1 MGREEGWLAEHML
14 ILGVTNPQGRKFHV
28 AAAFPSACG
37 ETNFAMLIPPKA
49 LRGWRVTAIG
59 EDIAWIKPN
68 ADGTFHAINP
78 EAGFFGVAP
87 GTSYASNPNAM
98 ETLKRNVIFTNV
110 ALTDDGD
117 VWWEGMTAAAPR
129 THRLAGSRLD
139 AGGRPQG
146 KKGCAPECAVHRVCR
161 AVSVDRSGLGES
173 GRCLDRCVRVRRAPL
188 GHRAARR
195 RGALV
200 GRGRVQGRDDG
211 IGDDRGRRRQDR
223 RVRRDP
229 FAMLPF
235 CGYNVADY
243 FTHWLAMGRKV
254 LKAAEDLRRELVP
267 QGRGRPLCLAGLRRE
282 HAGAAMDRRT
292 LRGRRRRGRDA
303 ARDDASLR
311 RSLLDRPRLR
321 ACAVR
326 SGHAARPRRVVR
338 ELAAHDELFD
348 RIGSRRPPELGAER
362 RRSPAGSRSE
372 CVRNTCFSGAE
383 SIALTSARVGAP
395 SSTAWALAFQRG
407 RRVREPGCRTCRL
420 AFGDRQRERAVP
432 NIAGGR
438 AAAWIET
445 ASTR

>member
-1 MGREEGWLAEHML
+1 
-14 ILGVTNPQGRKFHV
+14 
-28 AAAFPSACG
+28 
-37 ETNFAMLIPPKA
+37 MLIPPKA
-49 LRGWRVTAIG
+49 FAGWRVTTIG

-117 VWWEGMTAAAPR
+117 VWWEQADHPARAP
-129 THRLAGSRLD
+129 HRLAGSRLD

-146 KKGCAPECAVHRVCR
+146 KKGCTRMRGSPCLP
-161 AVSVDRSGLGES
+161 RS
-173 GRCLDRCVRVRRAPL
+173 VRRSIRTGRIRPVSRSMPFVGEL

-292 LRGRRRRGRDA
+292 LRGHRRRGRDA

-311 RSLLDRPRLR
+311 RS
-321 ACAVR
+321 
-326 SGHAARPRRVVR
+326 
-338 ELAAHDELFD
+338 
-348 RIGSRRPPELGAER
+348 
-362 RRSPAGSRSE
+362 
-372 CVRNTCFSGAE
+372 
-383 SIALTSARVGAP
+383 
-395 SSTAWALAFQRG
+395 
-407 RRVREPGCRTCRL
+407 PG
-420 AFGDRQRERAVP
+420 
-432 NIAGGR
+432 
-438 AAAWIET
+438 
-445 ASTR
+445 